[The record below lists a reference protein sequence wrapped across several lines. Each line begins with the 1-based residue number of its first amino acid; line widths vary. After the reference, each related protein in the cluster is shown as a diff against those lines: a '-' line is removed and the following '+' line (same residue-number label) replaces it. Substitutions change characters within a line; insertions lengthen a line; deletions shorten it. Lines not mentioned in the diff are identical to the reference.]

1 MEKGAEE
8 ELAFCGKHRTLGRSS
23 LDLATKDVIVALI
36 PIVVEQTS
44 RGERSYDIYS
54 RLLKD
59 RIIILGTPIDDQ
71 VANSII
77 AQMLFLEAD
86 NPDKDIN
93 LYINSPGGSV
103 TAGLGIYDIMQFVK
117 CEVATTCIGLAAS
130 MGSLLLAAGAPGKR
144 SALPHARIM
153 VHQPHI
159 MGGLSG
165 QVSDIEIHAR
175 EMINT
180 KKKLTDIYC
189 RHTGK
194 DFESLEKVMDRDFYM
209 AAPEA
214 QEWGIVDHVVQFRK
228 GVGQGK

>member
-1 MEKGAEE
+1 MP
-8 ELAFCGKHRTLGRSS
+8 L
-23 LDLATKDVIVALI
+23 V

-54 RLLKD
+54 RLLRD
-59 RIIILGTPIDDQ
+59 RIIMLGTPINDD
-71 VANSII
+71 VANIVI

-86 NPDKDIN
+86 NPDKDIQ

-103 TAGLGIYDIMQFVK
+103 SAGLGIYDIMQFVK

-130 MGSLLLAAGAPGKR
+130 MGSLLLCAGTKGKR
-144 SALPHARIM
+144 YVLPHARVM

-165 QVSDIEIHAR
+165 QASDIEIQAN

-180 KKKLTDIYC
+180 KRRLTEIYQH
-189 RHTGK
+189 HTGK
-194 DFESLEKVMDRDFYM
+194 DYAYLEKALDRDFFLS
-209 AAPEA
+209 ANEA
-214 QEWGIVDHVVQFRK
+214 QDFGLVDHVVKFRK
-228 GVGQGK
+228 GTGTGK

>member
-1 MEKGAEE
+1 MP
-8 ELAFCGKHRTLGRSS
+8 
-23 LDLATKDVIVALI
+23 LI

-59 RIIILGTPIDDQ
+59 RIIMIGTPINDD
-71 VANSII
+71 VANIVI

-86 NPDKDIN
+86 NPDKDIQ

-130 MGSLLLAAGAPGKR
+130 MGSLLLAAGAKGKR
-144 SALPHARIM
+144 YVLPHARVMI
-153 VHQPHI
+153 HQPHI

-165 QVSDIEIHAR
+165 QASDIEIHAR

-180 KKKLTDIYC
+180 KKRLTEIYAN
-189 RHTGK
+189 HTGK
-194 DFESLEKVMDRDFYM
+194 DFELLSNSMDRDYFLS
-209 AAPEA
+209 AEEA
-214 QEWGIVDHVVQFRK
+214 KDFGLADHVVKFRK
-228 GVGQGK
+228 GAK